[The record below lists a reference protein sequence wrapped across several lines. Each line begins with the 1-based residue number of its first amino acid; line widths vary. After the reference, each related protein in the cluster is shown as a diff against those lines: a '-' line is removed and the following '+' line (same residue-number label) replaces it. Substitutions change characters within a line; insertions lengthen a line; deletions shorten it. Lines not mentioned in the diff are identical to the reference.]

1 MAKKQSPDSV
11 RRKISSDLIE
21 LSQVLKTGRYGV
33 IVNPDVLKS
42 SANTITRITKG
53 SAWSYRIS
61 GLLLRV
67 DVPQSTQPANCPG
80 PLNIEVGLSL
90 AGDCENDAEDTLTEL
105 VLDIVIKSSCGMHLC
120 AWHFDRHIEGGN
132 PPREAHPLY
141 HFQHGGNAMLAHAGL
156 LGNSLLLPAPRLA
169 FPPMDA
175 VLAID
180 FVLSNFS
187 GECWAFMRKQ
197 PAYMRLLKES
207 QKLLWKPYLSRL
219 ANWWDTAP
227 QDRARTVSLMPHLA

>member
-1 MAKKQSPDSV
+1 MAKKISPDAI
-11 RRKISSDLIE
+11 RRKMSADLLE
-21 LSQVLKTGRYGV
+21 LAQVLTSGMYGV

-42 SANTITRITKG
+42 SANTITRQTKG
-53 SAWSYRIS
+53 STWAYKIS

-67 DVPQSTQPANCPG
+67 DVPQSTQPVNCPG
-80 PLNIEVGLSL
+80 PLTIEVGLSL
-90 AGDCENDAEDTLTEL
+90 GGDFESEEDQLTDL
-105 VLDIVIKSSCGMHLC
+105 ILDILIRSSCGTHLC

-132 PPREAHPLY
+132 APLEAHPLY
-141 HFQHGGNAMLAHAGL
+141 HFQHGGNAMLPFAGL

-187 GECWAFMRKQ
+187 GECWSFMRKQ
-197 PAYMRLLKES
+197 PTYLRLIRES
-207 QKLLWKPYLSRL
+207 QKLLWKPYLQRL
-219 ANWWDTAP
+219 ANWWDTP
-227 QDRARTVSLMPHLA
+227 QKEERKKAISLMPHLA